1 MPISR
6 RRRPS
11 QKRETLALGRGL
23 FGGGFVGDGDGKIVA
38 NQNTLQAGD
47 GFGVFGDGFGLFV
60 RFFLQAGNGLGVS
73 VHFYV
78 QFPDF
83 HTHDAEQKE
92 DAGDDDGKN
101 DLGFVGLGFIGH
113 SFGILTRD
121 RGHEKTPAF
130 LAGVF
135 FGFGTP
141 REARRR
147 GRVGGRL
154 LGFWFWR
161 NRLWLGRGPRAC
173 RREWRG
179 CPRSTSRREQW
190 LRLSPLGQW

>member
-23 FGGGFVGDGDGKIVA
+23 FGGGFVGGGDGKIVA

-113 SFGILTRD
+113 SFGILTREG
-121 RGHEKTPAF
+121 GHEKPPLFWRGFF
-130 LAGVF
+130 LASGLRGRLGGGGGLGGDYSGS
-135 FGFGTP
+135 GFG
-141 REARRR
+141 
-147 GRVGGRL
+147 GI
-154 LGFWFWR
+154 GF
-161 NRLWLGRGPRAC
+161 G
-173 RREWRG
+173 
-179 CPRSTSRREQW
+179 
-190 LRLSPLGQW
+190 